1 MQNAVFDG
9 LVYEEE
15 LIPLILPFRSWVFI
29 RGRHHDSGPL
39 AAVTDMVYVRG
50 NLEVLT
56 QTALEK
62 CENEAAHREF

>member
-1 MQNAVFDG
+1 MFDG

-15 LIPLILPFRSWVFI
+15 LTPLIISPFRSWVFI
-29 RGRHHDSGPL
+29 RGRCHAGSFSPL
-39 AAVTDMVYVRG
+39 ATVTDIVDVRE

-62 CENEAAHREF
+62 CGNEAAHREF